1 VRLLQRRSASLRLP
15 GIVAI
20 AWVALLFA
28 PALAGA
34 ATQEAS
40 TQFSVNTGLLTFLTD
55 PAVPTLGPITLTGGA
70 QTVNATMD
78 LFSVIDATGAGSGW
92 NVTAEGRSGSG
103 KSPIFAEYCP
113 KAKCG
118 SDAEGYVGGGQTLP
132 ADSLTLNSSGAE
144 FLPGLGGS
152 GSAPTL
158 RCATGCGLDSVSP
171 EKIAS
176 AVLEAGLGTW
186 LTAGF
191 STSSIALAIPT
202 TVKVLPSGEI
212 YRVNLTWTLSVGP

>member
-1 VRLLQRRSASLRLP
+1 M
-15 GIVAI
+15 VAI
-20 AWVALLFA
+20 ACAALSLLPAVAD
-28 PALAGA
+28 A
-34 ATQEAS
+34 ATQEDS
-40 TQFSVNTGLLTFLTD
+40 TQFSVNTGLLAFLTE
-55 PAVPTLGPITLTGGA
+55 PAVPTLGPVTLNGRA

-78 LFSVIDATGAGSGW
+78 LFSVIDATGLGAGW
-92 NVTAEGRSGSG
+92 NVTVEGQSGAG
-103 KSPIFAEYCP
+103 KSAVFAQYCQ

-118 SDAEGYVGGGQTLP
+118 GDSEGYVGGGQKLP
-132 ADSLTLNSSGAE
+132 ADSLTLNSSGAS

-152 GSAPTL
+152 GAAPTL
-158 RCATGCGLDSVSP
+158 QCATACDVDSVTP

-202 TVKVLPSGEI
+202 TVKVLPNGEI
-212 YRVNLTWTLSVGP
+212 YRVNLTWTLGVGP